1 MTEIGRMSGNYL
13 MQRLDSTE
21 ELMEVTIPSFWLVAP
36 CKWN

>member
-1 MTEIGRMSGNYL
+1 

-21 ELMEVTIPSFWLVAP
+21 ELMDVAIPSFWLVAP